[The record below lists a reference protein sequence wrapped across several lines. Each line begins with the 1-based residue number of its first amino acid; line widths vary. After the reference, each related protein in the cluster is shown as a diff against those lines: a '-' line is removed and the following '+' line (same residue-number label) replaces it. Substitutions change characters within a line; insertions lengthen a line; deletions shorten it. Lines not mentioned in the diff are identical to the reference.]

1 MSRIEKKE
9 LEQKKR
15 RNYATSMDQR
25 TQNEPN
31 EKNIVRAVEKI
42 LADLGYCQSSGKDS
56 RGFGLKAFDKM
67 MLKNGVDDGARTHDK
82 QNHNLLL
89 YQLNYAHRRNF
100 SISVIDYSPLSRQP
114 KLEGN

>member
-42 LADLGYCQSSGKDS
+42 LADLGWIYNYFTGK
-56 RGFGLKAFDKM
+56 R
-67 MLKNGVDDGARTHDK
+67 GARLIKARDSK
-82 QNHNLLL
+82 
-89 YQLNYAHRRNF
+89 YK
-100 SISVIDYSPLSRQP
+100 I
-114 KLEGN
+114 